1 MIQVE
6 FDVITCSDIPV
17 NAWHVLG
24 ALIGLEFIFMDL
36 PMFGSQ
42 RRICSIA
49 ADHIDILKFAGVSA
63 TKNAL
68 QEGC

>member
-24 ALIGLEFIFMDL
+24 ALIGLEFICMDL

-42 RRICSIA
+42 RRICSRTRFKKDA
-49 ADHIDILKFAGVSA
+49 SFVCHSQWGDLGFVM
-63 TKNAL
+63 
-68 QEGC
+68 